1 MRRIADFAI
10 LAPVPLEH
18 LQSGRD
24 VAAREGFVAFGSKE
38 WELFRRVDELRHG
51 RTVPVLLYPSHEDV
65 PAKLSYVVSWFGWYC
80 GHVESKGGTH
90 PLDMKHRPPSTGKYV
105 TDNRG
110 HWAVFWHVEGL
121 RELPKDQCLP
131 IRDIGTVK
139 GGWRKDAPPRGPEL
153 VALPHA
159 LSNQD

>member
-51 RTVPVLLYPSHEDV
+51 RTVPVLLYPSHSV
-65 PAKLSYVVSWFGWYC
+65 P
-80 GHVESKGGTH
+80 
-90 PLDMKHRPPSTGKYV
+90 
-105 TDNRG
+105 
-110 HWAVFWHVEGL
+110 
-121 RELPKDQCLP
+121 
-131 IRDIGTVK
+131 
-139 GGWRKDAPPRGPEL
+139 
-153 VALPHA
+153 
-159 LSNQD
+159 